1 MYAAGQETTS
11 TSLRWGL
18 LMMAKHPHIQKRVQ
32 DEIDAGIGHR
42 EPLYEDRLQLPFTES
57 VMHESMRFTT
67 TVPLAPH
74 RVMSPVQID
83 GYDLPVG
90 TYVIGNLY
98 AMLHDPKVWPDPDHF
113 NPDANFPINVKDEAE
128 KEKLNARLE
137 SFIPF
142 SVGKRMCVGDTLARQ
157 EFFIIFVGLLQH
169 FTIAADPSKPLPSE
183 YIAPNGTTRVPLPHK
198 LVFQRRA

>member
-1 MYAAGQETTS
+1 
-11 TSLRWGL
+11 
-18 LMMAKHPHIQKRVQ
+18 MAKHPDIQKRVQ
-32 DEIDAGIGHR
+32 DEIDAAIGHR

-57 VMHESMRFTT
+57 VMHETMRFSTV
-67 TVPLAPH
+67 VPLAPH
-74 RVMSPVQID
+74 RVVDTLVQIN

-98 AMLHDPKVWPDPDHF
+98 AMLHDPNVWPDPDHF
-113 NPDANFPINVKDEAE
+113 NPDVNFPIHVPDDEKAQ
-128 KEKLNARLE
+128 LSARLE

-157 EFFIIFVGLLQH
+157 EFFIFFVGLLQH
-169 FTIAADPSKPLPSE
+169 FTIATDSHNPLPSE

-198 LVFQRRA
+198 LVFQRRS